1 MDEVI
6 EQTSLGLTTAGQHL
20 QHHQQLSNLPAR
32 PSSQSH
38 GDAKLRAALLR
49 GRLVRFRAEPGSHEG
64 AQAPVGQARRIYVSV
79 IG

>member
-6 EQTSLGLTTAGQHL
+6 EQTSLGLTTAGQ
-20 QHHQQLSNLPAR
+20 HQQLSNLPAR

-64 AQAPVGQARRIYVSV
+64 AQAPVGQARRV